1 MTTRRS
7 IAQII
12 VDRALQTAPNA
23 TATDVRIGLGYAG
36 VVVEDDRLGLAAVP
50 RNDMEPGC
58 TVFSRAGTLAGEK
71 AAVLLKFLAGGTTSM
86 ERTLGLA
93 TANAILHP
101 DPPET
106 EEDSIDLMRLTAE
119 DRVAMVGF
127 FGPLVKR
134 IEATGAELFI
144 LELDPRRPGF
154 KDERQRN
161 EILESASVAIVT
173 ATSLLNGT
181 IDGVLDR
188 VCGAR
193 HVVLMGPS
201 TPLDPLLFEET
212 PVNHLAGSVGINNG
226 KLLQVVSEG
235 GGTPE
240 MRPWL
245 RYVNLLHRGKTADRE
260 NT

>member
-1 MTTRRS
+1 M
-7 IAQII
+7 I
-12 VDRALQTAPNA
+12 VEQALKAAPGA
-23 TATDVRIGLGYAG
+23 TVTDVRIGLGYAG
-36 VVVEDDRLGLAAVP
+36 VVVEGDHLGLAAVL

-71 AAVLLKFLAGGTTSM
+71 AAVLLKFLTGETTSL
-86 ERTLGLA
+86 EKTLGLA

-106 EEDSIDLMRLTAE
+106 EEDSIELMRLTAG

-154 KDERQRN
+154 KEERQRD
-161 EILESASVAIVT
+161 EILESASVALVT

-181 IDGVLDR
+181 IEAILDR
-188 VCGAR
+188 TSGAR

-201 TPLDPLLFEET
+201 TPLDPLLLKET
-212 PVNHLAGSVGINNG
+212 PVNHLAGSASINNG
-226 KLLQVVSEG
+226 KILQVVSEG

-245 RYVNLLHRGKTADRE
+245 RYVNLLRRGKSAD
-260 NT
+260 